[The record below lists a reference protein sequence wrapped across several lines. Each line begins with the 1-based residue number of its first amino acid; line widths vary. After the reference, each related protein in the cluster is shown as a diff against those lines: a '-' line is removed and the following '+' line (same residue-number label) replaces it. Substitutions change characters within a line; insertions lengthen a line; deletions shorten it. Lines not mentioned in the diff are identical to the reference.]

1 MKISENLS
9 NLKNVIDKA
18 AKNDLDSSATGS
30 FLQNLEKA
38 NKETEKIYEK
48 LENELKSDAQMFKQF
63 DFMQMMTK
71 LQYGNL
77 KSSEREELIN
87 KMSKIAKEIQPFS
100 VELNL
105 AVLRKFIWFLLSKF
119 AKKYKFTSLVAVN
132 ILAFATSFAKYL
144 LHTRYARQH
153 RYITCAKFK
162 QISQMLLTSKFKLVN
177 Q

>member
-18 AKNDLDSSATGS
+18 AKNDLDASATGN

-48 LENELKSDAQMFKQF
+48 LEKELKSDAQMFKQF

-100 VELNL
+100 VILRELNL
-105 AVLRKFIWFLLSKF
+105 AVLRKFMCFF
-119 AKKYKFTSLVAVN
+119 AE
-132 ILAFATSFAKYL
+132 
-144 LHTRYARQH
+144 
-153 RYITCAKFK
+153 
-162 QISQMLLTSKFKLVN
+162 QICQKM
-177 Q
+177 